1 MNSSNKYFLDC
12 ICEKIINNNQVI
24 LSNKVNGRW
33 VKIPI
38 ECYEVLKYSVDNAL
52 QLGNLYDVF
61 QENEDKKYYERVIDK
76 LEHIGLLSDSI
87 LSEFRLERINKIS
100 FSPTNRCNL
109 SCDYCCVDSKIDN
122 NDYLDTSQVRKVI
135 DNIVK
140 LNPRILTITG
150 GEPLMRNDFLELLD
164 YIKEKFK
171 GKIILSTNATLI
183 KEKQI
188 DDIINGLYAIEI
200 SLDGYDE
207 LSCSEVRGKGVF
219 CKVLNVIRLIKLKK
233 FENVGLSMVVG
244 KNNEKDI
251 EKFNKLN
258 EDLGT
263 TPIIRNFMNIGRGNE
278 NYSKYLNDK
287 LDIDYI
293 CKDDYVDESSLC
305 SNMCKA
311 GVNQISIDH
320 KGDVYPCPNLEYKD
334 LKIFNILEFN
344 ENILERILN
353 REMDIFNIF
362 DKLKPVNIE
371 SCKECK
377 VNLFCTTCPSKI
389 YTLKNN
395 KKMFDAN
402 CKKIKNI
409 LEPILW

>member
-1 MNSSNKYFLDC
+1 MNSLNKYFLNC
-12 ICEKIINNNQVI
+12 ICEKIVNNNQVI

-33 VKIPI
+33 IKIPI
-38 ECYEVLKYSVDNAL
+38 ECYEVIKYSVDNEL
-52 QLGNLYDVF
+52 QLDNLYDVF
-61 QENEDKKYYERVIDK
+61 QKNEDKKYYERVINE
-76 LEHIGLLSDSI
+76 LESIGLISDSI
-87 LSEFRLERINKIS
+87 ISEFRLERINKIS

-122 NDYLDTSQVRKVI
+122 NDYLETSQVKKVI
-135 DNIVK
+135 DNIAR

-150 GEPLMRNDFLELLD
+150 GEPLIRDDFLEILD
-164 YIKEKFK
+164 YVKEKFK

-183 KEKQI
+183 KENQI
-188 DDIINGLYAIEI
+188 DNIINDLYAIEI

-207 LSCSEVRGKGVF
+207 LSCSKVRGKGVF
-219 CKVLNVIRLIKLKK
+219 SKILNVIKLIKSKG
-233 FENVGLSMVVG
+233 FENIGLSMVVG

-251 EKFNKLN
+251 DKFNKLN

-263 TPIIRNFMNIGRGNE
+263 TSIIRNFMNIGRGNE
-278 NYSKYLNDK
+278 NYSRYLNNN

-293 CKDDYVDESSLC
+293 CKDDYVDKNSLC

-311 GVNQISIDH
+311 GVNQISIDY

-334 LKIFNILEFN
+334 LKMFNILEFN
-344 ENILERILN
+344 ENILENILN
-353 REMDIFNIF
+353 RKMDMFSRF

-371 SCKECK
+371 ECKDCK

-389 YTLKNN
+389 YTLKNDQ
-395 KKMFDAN
+395 KMFDSN
-402 CKKIKNI
+402 CKKMKNI
-409 LEPILW
+409 LEPIVW

>member
-1 MNSSNKYFLDC
+1 MNSSNKYFLNC

-33 VKIPI
+33 IKIPI
-38 ECYEVLKYSVDNAL
+38 ECYEVIKYSVDNEL
-52 QLGNLYDVF
+52 QLDNLYDVF
-61 QENEDKKYYERVIDK
+61 QENEDKKYYQRVINE
-76 LEHIGLLSDSI
+76 LESIGLISDSI
-87 LSEFRLERINKIS
+87 ISEFRLKRINKIS

-122 NDYLDTSQVRKVI
+122 NDYLETSQVKKVI
-135 DNIVK
+135 DNIAR

-150 GEPLMRNDFLELLD
+150 GEPLIRDDFLEILD
-164 YIKEKFK
+164 YVKEKFK

-183 KEKQI
+183 KERQI
-188 DDIINGLYAIEI
+188 DDIINDLYAIEI

-207 LSCSEVRGKGVF
+207 LSCSKVRGKGVF
-219 CKVLNVIRLIKLKK
+219 SKILNVIKLIKLKG
-233 FENVGLSMVVG
+233 FENIGLSMVVG

-251 EKFNKLN
+251 DKFNKLN

-263 TPIIRNFMNIGRGNE
+263 TSIIRNFMNIGRGNE
-278 NYSKYLNDK
+278 NYSRYLDNK

-293 CKDDYVDESSLC
+293 CKDDYVDKNSLC

-311 GVNQISIDH
+311 GVNQISIDY

-334 LKIFNILEFN
+334 LKMFNILEFN
-344 ENILERILN
+344 ENILENILN
-353 REMDIFNIF
+353 RKMDIFTRF

-371 SCKECK
+371 KCKDCK

-389 YTLKNN
+389 YTLKKD
-395 KKMFDAN
+395 KKMFDLN
-402 CKKIKNI
+402 CEKMKNI
-409 LEPILW
+409 LEPIVW